1 MGFRMIMSILSGLL
15 GLLVNGA
22 IFGAGV
28 WMYRKYK
35 WRKDMKVWSIILMV
49 LGGLSFIK
57 QLFQFFRMFSISLL
71 SGAAVI
77 GGAYGPASVFVAGRY
92 GSEYVICSML
102 GALFLIAW
110 AVAALLTFWN
120 FGRRK

>member
-1 MGFRMIMSILSGLL
+1 MIMSILSGLL

-77 GGAYGPASVFVAGRY
+77 GGAYGPASVLWRADT
-92 GSEYVICSML
+92 EASM
-102 GALFLIAW
+102 
-110 AVAALLTFWN
+110 
-120 FGRRK
+120 